1 MSFQSKFSLLAAT
14 RHIGWGGV
22 GKLHLILEKLPS
34 ADIVLHGD
42 EATVAMTKRFLG
54 TQHTFATNPP
64 PKFDAALVVNDPVAA
79 DNAAERGIPVVY
91 VDSLPYM
98 RTGNDVPKFSSVVH
112 YCAQKYPIDLFPITN
127 PLLQSWEDIHWI
139 DPIVPVPHARRGGGG
154 VVINVGGL
162 YVHNLAGMAAEL
174 MSESVDCY
182 LKLVLLP
189 LIEFLAKSNRKISA
203 VCGNINEAWCERIR
217 AVVPDGVA
225 VGPQLSGAFAQLLTE
240 ADLLI
245 TSPGS
250 TTILQAM
257 SIDLPTLLLPS
268 QNRSQL
274 VNAEMFSKRDAAIM
288 RWPGSVLDLDELKET
303 RANGLSA
310 ENNYIYQSIVD
321 AARSKGSADEI
332 AKVIGNG
339 ILGGHEDGVLDPA
352 LHALGIAGADQVADL
367 VGQVALGDSRSSKA
381 VAR

>member
-1 MSFQSKFSLLAAT
+1 MTIQSKFSLLAAT

-42 EATVAMTKRFLG
+42 DAAVAMTKRFLG
-54 TQHTFATNPP
+54 KQHTFAASPP

-79 DNAAERGIPVVY
+79 DSAASRGIPVVY

-127 PLLQSWEDIHWI
+127 PLLQSWEDIKWI
-139 DPIVPVPHARRGGGG
+139 DPIVPVPQARRGGGG
-154 VVINVGGL
+154 VVISVGGL
-162 YVHNLAGMAAEL
+162 YVHNLTGMASNL
-174 MSESVDCY
+174 MSASVDSY
-182 LKLVLLP
+182 LELVIPP
-189 LIEFLAKSNRKISA
+189 LVEFLQRSNKTILA
-203 VCGNINEAWCERIR
+203 ICGNINEEWCRRIR
-217 AVVPDGVA
+217 ALVPGSVA
-225 VGPQLSGAFAQLLTE
+225 VGPQHSSAFDRLLTE

-257 SIDLPTLLLPS
+257 SIDLPTLLLPP

-274 VNAEMFSKRDAAIM
+274 VNAEIFSKRDATIM
-288 RWPGSVLDLDELKET
+288 RWPRSVLDLDELKKT
-303 RANGLSA
+303 RANGLAA
-310 ENNYIYQSIVD
+310 ENNYIYQSIIG
-321 AARSKGSADEI
+321 AARSTSDAAEI
-332 AKVIGNG
+332 GEEISNG
-339 ILGGHEDGVLDPA
+339 ILGAADDGVLDPA
-352 LHALGIAGADQVADL
+352 LHALGIAGADQVAQL
-367 VGQVALGDSRSSKA
+367 VEQVALGQS
-381 VAR
+381 